1 MIKLLFVEDSEALAY
16 AVQGGLELIEDD
28 EYDIRHALNGKEA
41 FEIFKSFAP
50 DVVVSDIEMPV
61 MNGIELARAIREIDD
76 NVPIILATGLTS
88 PQTVREGFS
97 IEIDAYIK
105 KPYIAQELHPQI
117 KAILRRVQKNTVPNP
132 QTDTVSQPAPN
143 VVKIGKYTFDP
154 ERGILSLNNKTE
166 QKLTSREADILF
178 LLYEN
183 RHSSVKRGDILE
195 RFWKDDDP
203 TFSSRSLD
211 VFITKLRKYLG
222 EDKSIKIV
230 NERGKGLW
238 LDLGSIKNEIVYS

>member
-41 FEIFKSFAP
+41 FEIFKTFAP

-76 NVPIILATGLTS
+76 NVPIILASGLTS
-88 PQTVREGFS
+88 PQTVCEGFS

-117 KAILRRVQKNTVPNP
+117 KAILRRVQRSIAPNP
-132 QTDTVSQPAPN
+132 QKDSASQQPASDKI
-143 VVKIGKYTFDP
+143 KIGKYTFDP

-183 RHSSVKRGDILE
+183 RHSSVKRSDILE

-203 TFSSRSLD
+203 AFSSRSLD
-211 VFITKLRKYLG
+211 VFITKLRKYLS
-222 EDKSIKIV
+222 EDERVKIV

-238 LDLGSIKNEIVYS
+238 LEVG